1 MRPGG
6 VIIPTPM
13 EDGPGRRSCGA
24 CVWGTVISV
33 PAQTEEHTK
42 KGTRRKLSFLCRT
55 STPRNGTNDN
65 RRGRYQRMYINDEN
79 MFYWLM
85 ISAEKGD
92 TFVFFGEYQEHEYY
106 ARERHKGGYYDKSE
120 DKILKIGRDFYV
132 QFAIPAQAI
141 RSVTR
146 SGSSGQRMNISDSIT
161 IWKSALPTL
170 KKNLGTIFGTVMT
183 TDGRSENVRKNHRSV
198 GRISRYAARRKM
210 SVCDPWNG
218 G

>member
-24 CVWGTVISV
+24 CIWGTVISV

-141 RSVTR
+141 LDPV
-146 SGSSGQRMNISDSIT
+146 GYAQRFQRAADEHFGFQNDLEIGPTDT
-161 IWKSALPTL
+161 EEEPGDDIW
-170 KKNLGTIFGTVMT
+170 
-183 TDGRSENVRKNHRSV
+183 DGDD
-198 GRISRYAARRKM
+198 Y
-210 SVCDPWNG
+210 
-218 G
+218 